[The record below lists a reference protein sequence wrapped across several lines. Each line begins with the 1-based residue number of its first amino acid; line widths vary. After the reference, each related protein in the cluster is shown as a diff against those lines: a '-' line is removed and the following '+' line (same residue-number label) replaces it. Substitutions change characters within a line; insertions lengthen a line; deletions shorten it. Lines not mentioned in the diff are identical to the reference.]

1 MSSCQYNADFTLYE
15 ENNSNSDDTD
25 TEEQKML
32 ELEALLY
39 SKIHYAEDLP
49 NDANDIMLSEK
60 ENESNKAHKNQIPA
74 ERTLQNIDPSLK
86 KRSEQENNDIST
98 LIYDEIINAKKTH
111 NHTNQELQSDSG
123 MSSDQEETAI
133 SILTNS
139 KSTESNYLDTPVQ
152 SNSNKFSNEKFD
164 TSNCDTDVLN
174 KSDSKYSNTRPRE
187 RNHQGKTLQH
197 DSSALKVTEVSN
209 SITISSSDTET
220 SSDEDSGIRVLGQ
233 VDKNNKSYPLID
245 LESDDSCDESN
256 HDKFLEGLQD
266 MDKNLNVNETTKE
279 VIISSSSSSD
289 SEIELLPNLS
299 NKFSG
304 SKKNVTPQP
313 IKSKS
318 VPNSI
323 PSEAPEV
330 IQPIKESLSNSSQ
343 LKSRITVI
351 DQQDSKKKMTP
362 KNIVTMSSNSELS
375 SSDEESV
382 LGNTS
387 ISLNL
392 IGQSDTIDNSNESSR
407 LSFDEITCQEFNP
420 LNANVREQCSMLNI
434 NRDEVIVRNWTPE
447 MYKFYNEVNKD
458 DGKKNYFD
466 FLNYFSVSNMKVMIS
481 FNVLFIS

>member
-1 MSSCQYNADFTLYE
+1 MNSYQYNTDFALYE
-15 ENNSNSDDTD
+15 DNNSNSDDTD

-49 NDANDIMLSEK
+49 NDANDLMPSEK
-60 ENESNKAHKNQIPA
+60 EKESNKAHKHQIPA
-74 ERTLQNIDPSLK
+74 EKMVQNIDRSLQK
-86 KRSEQENNDIST
+86 HCEKENNDIST

-111 NHTNQELQSDSG
+111 NHTNQELHSDSG

-133 SILTNS
+133 PISTNS
-139 KSTESNYLDTPVQ
+139 KSTEPNYLDASVQ
-152 SNSNKFSNEKFD
+152 SKSNKFSSEKLD

-174 KSDSKYSNTRPRE
+174 KSDSKYTNTRPRE
-187 RNHQGKTLQH
+187 SKTLQN
-197 DSSALKVTEVSN
+197 DCSALKVAEVSN
-209 SITISSSDTET
+209 SITISSSDTGT

-233 VDKNNKSYPLID
+233 VDKNDKNYPLID
-245 LESDDSCDESN
+245 LESDDSSDESN
-256 HDKFLEGLQD
+256 HDKFLEGIKD
-266 MDKNLNVNETTKE
+266 MDKNLNVHETTKE

-299 NKFSG
+299 NKFSC

-318 VPNSI
+318 VPTST
-323 PSEAPEV
+323 PSEATIAVE
-330 IQPIKESLSNSSQ
+330 PIKESLFNSSQ
-343 LKSRITVI
+343 SKSRITVI
-351 DQQDSKKKMTP
+351 DHRDSKKKMTP
-362 KNIVTMSSNSELS
+362 KNMVTMSSNSELS

-392 IGQSDTIDNSNESSR
+392 IGQRDTIDRSNESSR

-434 NRDEVIVRNWTPE
+434 NRDEVIVKNWTPE

-458 DGKKNYFD
+458 DGKKKHFA
-466 FLNYFSVSNMKVMIS
+466 F
-481 FNVLFIS
+481 FN